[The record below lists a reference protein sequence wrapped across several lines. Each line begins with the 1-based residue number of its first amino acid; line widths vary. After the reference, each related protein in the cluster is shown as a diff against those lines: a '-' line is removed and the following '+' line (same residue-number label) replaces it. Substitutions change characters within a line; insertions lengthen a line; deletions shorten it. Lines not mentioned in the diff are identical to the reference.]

1 MGNKRKDFSAI
12 ELSSVIEKKQK
23 EASKVFETA
32 EGVSIPKTA
41 SAPKEPLSHLEF
53 SAGIPPFL
61 RGPYSTMYVR
71 RPWTIRQYAGFS
83 SAEESNAFY
92 LKNLAMGQKGLSV
105 AFDLPTHRGYD
116 SDHER
121 VQGDVGKAGVAI
133 DSVEDMKLLFNQI
146 PLDAMSVSMTM
157 NGAVLPIMAFYI
169 VAAEEQGVC
178 PEHLSG
184 TIQNDILKEFMV
196 RNTYVY
202 PPAPSIKIVSEIFKY
217 TSKKMPKFNSISI
230 SGYHMQE
237 AGATADIELAY
248 TLADGLEYIKTGLK
262 AGLTIDEFAPR
273 LSFFWGIGM
282 NHFMEIAKMRAAR
295 MLWAKLVKQFNPKN
309 EKSLALRTHC
319 QTSGWSLTAQV
330 PFNNVARTTIEAMA
344 AVFGGTQSLHTNA
357 LDEAIAFGKLVE
369 RDMRSK
375 LDIHP
380 DDQSALSVRN
390 MAEVSKGVDVFMIAL
405 FFIVIFIGSGTL
417 IAGIIGISNIMIFVI
432 KERTKEFGIRKAL
445 GAKPSSIVGMV
456 VQESVLITTIAGYLG
471 LTLGTYVLSLIGNS
485 LEKDYFIKDPS
496 VSQGLVV
503 GATFVLIISGLIA
516 ALVPARK
523 ASQIKPV
530 VALRAD

>member
-1 MGNKRKDFSAI
+1 MFDLDRWREILQSINKNKLRSIMSGFTVAFAILLFTLLFGVVSGLKNTFEGAVNSMFIRVWKTTKPFNGLQSGRRIQLKNPDYDYLAEKYDSKIDLMTARIFKNFSISHKNKQDNYSITAVHPDHQF
-12 ELSSVIEKKQK
+12 LEKTIITEGRYINQLDIN
-23 EASKVFETA
+23 ESSKVIVIGRLVKSDLF
-32 EGVSIPKTA
+32 
-41 SAPKEPLSHLEF
+41 
-53 SAGIPPFL
+53 
-61 RGPYSTMYVR
+61 
-71 RPWTIRQYAGFS
+71 
-83 SAEESNAFY
+83 
-92 LKNLAMGQKGLSV
+92 GQKPALGKRVNVGGISYKV
-105 AFDLPTHRGYD
+105 IGIF
-116 SDHER
+116 SDDGGDNEER
-121 VQGDVGKAGVAI
+121 ISYIPVTTAQ
-133 DSVEDMKLLFNQI
+133 KLYGNNDYLNQI
-146 PLDAMSVSMTM
+146 R
-157 NGAVLPIMAFYI
+157 I
-169 VAAEEQGVC
+169 
-178 PEHLSG
+178 
-184 TIQNDILKEFMV
+184 
-196 RNTYVY
+196 
-202 PPAPSIKIVSEIFKY
+202 
-217 TSKKMPKFNSISI
+217 
-230 SGYHMQE
+230 GY
-237 AGATADIELAY
+237 
-248 TLADGLEYIKTGLK
+248 
-262 AGLTIDEFAPR
+262 
-273 LSFFWGIGM
+273 
-282 NHFMEIAKMRAAR
+282 
-295 MLWAKLVKQFNPKN
+295 N
-309 EKSLALRTHC
+309 EDL
-319 QTSGWSLTAQV
+319 
-330 PFNNVARTTIEAMA
+330 N
-344 AVFGGTQSLHTNA
+344 

>member
-1 MGNKRKDFSAI
+1 MFDLDRWREIFQSINKNKLRSIMSGFTVAFAILLFTLLFGVVSGLKNTFEGAFVDNAVNSMIVRVWKTSKPFKGLQSGRRIQLKNPDYNYLAEKYDSKIDLMTARIFKNFSISYKNKQDNYSITAVHPDHQF
-12 ELSSVIEKKQK
+12 LEKTIITEGRYINQLDIN
-23 EASKVFETA
+23 ESSKVIVIGRLVKSDLFGEKPALGKRVNVGGISYKVIGIFSDDGGDNEERISYIPVTTA
-32 EGVSIPKTA
+32 QKLYG
-41 SAPKEPLSHLEF
+41 
-53 SAGIPPFL
+53 
-61 RGPYSTMYVR
+61 
-71 RPWTIRQYAGFS
+71 
-83 SAEESNAFY
+83 NNDY
-92 LKNLAMGQKGLSV
+92 L
-105 AFDLPTHRGYD
+105 
-116 SDHER
+116 
-121 VQGDVGKAGVAI
+121 
-133 DSVEDMKLLFNQI
+133 NQI
-146 PLDAMSVSMTM
+146 R
-157 NGAVLPIMAFYI
+157 I
-169 VAAEEQGVC
+169 
-178 PEHLSG
+178 
-184 TIQNDILKEFMV
+184 
-196 RNTYVY
+196 
-202 PPAPSIKIVSEIFKY
+202 
-217 TSKKMPKFNSISI
+217 
-230 SGYHMQE
+230 GY
-237 AGATADIELAY
+237 
-248 TLADGLEYIKTGLK
+248 
-262 AGLTIDEFAPR
+262 
-273 LSFFWGIGM
+273 
-282 NHFMEIAKMRAAR
+282 
-295 MLWAKLVKQFNPKN
+295 N
-309 EKSLALRTHC
+309 EDL
-319 QTSGWSLTAQV
+319 
-330 PFNNVARTTIEAMA
+330 N
-344 AVFGGTQSLHTNA
+344 

>member
-1 MGNKRKDFSAI
+1 MFDLDRWREIFQSINKNKLRSVMSGFTVAFAILLFTLLFGVVSGLKNTFEGAFIDDAVNSMIVRVWKTTKPFNGLQSGRRIQLKNPDYDYLAEKYDSKIDLMTARIFKNFSISYKNKQDNYSITAVHPDHQF
-12 ELSSVIEKKQK
+12 LEKTIITEGRYINQLDIN
-23 EASKVFETA
+23 ESSKV
-32 EGVSIPKTA
+32 
-41 SAPKEPLSHLEF
+41 
-53 SAGIPPFL
+53 
-61 RGPYSTMYVR
+61 
-71 RPWTIRQYAGFS
+71 
-83 SAEESNAFY
+83 
-92 LKNLAMGQKGLSV
+92 
-105 AFDLPTHRGYD
+105 
-116 SDHER
+116 
-121 VQGDVGKAGVAI
+121 
-133 DSVEDMKLLFNQI
+133 
-146 PLDAMSVSMTM
+146 
-157 NGAVLPIMAFYI
+157 I
-169 VAAEEQGVC
+169 V
-178 PEHLSG
+178 
-184 TIQNDILKEFMV
+184 
-196 RNTYVY
+196 
-202 PPAPSIKIVSEIFKY
+202 
-217 TSKKMPKFNSISI
+217 
-230 SGYHMQE
+230 
-237 AGATADIELAY
+237 
-248 TLADGLEYIKTGLK
+248 
-262 AGLTIDEFAPR
+262 
-273 LSFFWGIGM
+273 IG
-282 NHFMEIAKMRAAR
+282 R
-295 MLWAKLVKQFNPKN
+295 LVKTDLFGKKLAIGKRVNVGGISYKVIGVFSDDGGDN
-309 EKSLALRTHC
+309 EERISYIPVT
-319 QTSGWSLTAQV
+319 TAQKLYG
-330 PFNNVARTTIEAMA
+330 NNDYLNNIRI
-344 AVFGGTQSLHTNA
+344 GYNKDLN

-390 MAEVSKGVDVFMIAL
+390 MAEVSKGVDVFMLAL

-503 GATFVLIISGLIA
+503 GATFVLILSGLIA

>member
-1 MGNKRKDFSAI
+1 MFDLDRWREIFQSINKNKLRSIMSGFTVAFAILLFTLLFGVVSGLKNTFEGAFVDNAVNSMIVRVWKTTKPFNGLQSGRRIQLKNPDYDYIAEKYDSKIDLMTARIFKNFSISYKNKQDNYSITAVHPDHQF
-12 ELSSVIEKKQK
+12 LEKTIITEGRYINQLDIN
-23 EASKVFETA
+23 ESSKVIVIGRLVKSDLF
-32 EGVSIPKTA
+32 
-41 SAPKEPLSHLEF
+41 
-53 SAGIPPFL
+53 
-61 RGPYSTMYVR
+61 
-71 RPWTIRQYAGFS
+71 
-83 SAEESNAFY
+83 
-92 LKNLAMGQKGLSV
+92 GQKPALGKRVNVGGISYKV
-105 AFDLPTHRGYD
+105 IGIFYD
-116 SDHER
+116 DGGDNEER
-121 VQGDVGKAGVAI
+121 ISYIPVTTAQ
-133 DSVEDMKLLFNQI
+133 KLYGNNDYLNQI
-146 PLDAMSVSMTM
+146 R
-157 NGAVLPIMAFYI
+157 I
-169 VAAEEQGVC
+169 
-178 PEHLSG
+178 
-184 TIQNDILKEFMV
+184 
-196 RNTYVY
+196 
-202 PPAPSIKIVSEIFKY
+202 
-217 TSKKMPKFNSISI
+217 
-230 SGYHMQE
+230 GY
-237 AGATADIELAY
+237 
-248 TLADGLEYIKTGLK
+248 
-262 AGLTIDEFAPR
+262 
-273 LSFFWGIGM
+273 
-282 NHFMEIAKMRAAR
+282 
-295 MLWAKLVKQFNPKN
+295 N
-309 EKSLALRTHC
+309 EDL
-319 QTSGWSLTAQV
+319 
-330 PFNNVARTTIEAMA
+330 N
-344 AVFGGTQSLHTNA
+344 

>member
-1 MGNKRKDFSAI
+1 MFDLDRWREIFQSINKNKLRSIMSGFTVAFAILLFTLLFGVVSGLKNTFEGAFVDTAVNSMIVRVWKTSKPFKGLQSGRRIQLKNPDYNYLAEKYDSKIDLMTARIFKNFSISYKNKQDNYSITAVHPDHQF
-12 ELSSVIEKKQK
+12 LEKTIITEGRYINQLDIN
-23 EASKVFETA
+23 ESSKVIVIGRLVKSDLF
-32 EGVSIPKTA
+32 
-41 SAPKEPLSHLEF
+41 
-53 SAGIPPFL
+53 
-61 RGPYSTMYVR
+61 
-71 RPWTIRQYAGFS
+71 
-83 SAEESNAFY
+83 
-92 LKNLAMGQKGLSV
+92 GQKPALGKRVNVGGISYKV
-105 AFDLPTHRGYD
+105 IGIF
-116 SDHER
+116 SDDGGDNEER
-121 VQGDVGKAGVAI
+121 ISYIPVTTAQ
-133 DSVEDMKLLFNQI
+133 KLYGNNDYLNQI
-146 PLDAMSVSMTM
+146 R
-157 NGAVLPIMAFYI
+157 I
-169 VAAEEQGVC
+169 
-178 PEHLSG
+178 
-184 TIQNDILKEFMV
+184 
-196 RNTYVY
+196 
-202 PPAPSIKIVSEIFKY
+202 
-217 TSKKMPKFNSISI
+217 
-230 SGYHMQE
+230 GY
-237 AGATADIELAY
+237 
-248 TLADGLEYIKTGLK
+248 
-262 AGLTIDEFAPR
+262 
-273 LSFFWGIGM
+273 
-282 NHFMEIAKMRAAR
+282 
-295 MLWAKLVKQFNPKN
+295 N
-309 EKSLALRTHC
+309 EDL
-319 QTSGWSLTAQV
+319 
-330 PFNNVARTTIEAMA
+330 N
-344 AVFGGTQSLHTNA
+344 

>member
-1 MGNKRKDFSAI
+1 MFDLDRWREIFQSINKNKLRSIMSGFTVAFAI
-12 ELSSVIEKKQK
+12 LL
-23 EASKVFETA
+23 FTLLF
-32 EGVSIPKTA
+32 GVVS
-41 SAPKEPLSHLEF
+41 
-53 SAGIPPFL
+53 G
-61 RGPYSTMYVR
+61 
-71 RPWTIRQYAGFS
+71 
-83 SAEESNAFY
+83 
-92 LKNLAMGQKGLSV
+92 LKNTFEGAFIDNAVNSMIVRVWKTTKPFNGLQSGRRIQLKNPDYDYI
-105 AFDLPTHRGYD
+105 AEKYD
-116 SDHER
+116 S
-121 VQGDVGKAGVAI
+121 KI
-133 DSVEDMKLLFNQI
+133 DL
-146 PLDAMSVSMTM
+146 MT
-157 NGAVLPIMAFYI
+157 A
-169 VAAEEQGVC
+169 
-178 PEHLSG
+178 
-184 TIQNDILKEFMV
+184 
-196 RNTYVY
+196 R
-202 PPAPSIKIVSEIFKY
+202 IFKN
-217 TSKKMPKFNSISI
+217 FSIS
-230 SGYHMQE
+230 Y
-237 AGATADIELAY
+237 
-248 TLADGLEYIKTGLK
+248 K
-262 AGLTIDEFAPR
+262 
-273 LSFFWGIGM
+273 
-282 NHFMEIAKMRAAR
+282 N
-295 MLWAKLVKQFNPKN
+295 KQDNY
-309 EKSLALRTHC
+309 
-319 QTSGWSLTAQV
+319 SLTAVHPDHQFLEKTIISEGRYINQLDINESSKV
-330 PFNNVARTTIEAMA
+330 IVIGRLVKSDLFGEKPALGKRVNVGGISYKVIGIFSDDGGDNEERISYIPVTTAQKLYGNNDYLNQIRIGYNED
-344 AVFGGTQSLHTNA
+344 LN

>member
-1 MGNKRKDFSAI
+1 MFDLDRWREIFQSINKNKLRSVMSGFTVAFAILLFTLLFGVVSGLKNTFEGAFVDNAVNSMIVRVWKTSKPFKGLQSGRRIQLKNPDYNYLAEKYDSKIDLMTARIFKNFSISHKNKQDNYSITAVHPDHQF
-12 ELSSVIEKKQK
+12 LEKTIITEGRYINQLDIN
-23 EASKVFETA
+23 ESSKVIVIGRLVKSDLFGEKPA
-32 EGVSIPKTA
+32 LGRRVNVGGISYKVIGI
-41 SAPKEPLSHLEF
+41 F
-53 SAGIPPFL
+53 SDDG
-61 RGPYSTMYVR
+61 GDN
-71 RPWTIRQYAGFS
+71 
-83 SAEESNAFY
+83 E
-92 LKNLAMGQKGLSV
+92 
-105 AFDLPTHRGYD
+105 
-116 SDHER
+116 ER
-121 VQGDVGKAGVAI
+121 VAYIPVTTAQ
-133 DSVEDMKLLFNQI
+133 KLYGNNDYLNQI
-146 PLDAMSVSMTM
+146 R
-157 NGAVLPIMAFYI
+157 I
-169 VAAEEQGVC
+169 
-178 PEHLSG
+178 
-184 TIQNDILKEFMV
+184 
-196 RNTYVY
+196 
-202 PPAPSIKIVSEIFKY
+202 
-217 TSKKMPKFNSISI
+217 
-230 SGYHMQE
+230 GYNK
-237 AGATADIELAY
+237 DL
-248 TLADGLEYIKTGLK
+248 
-262 AGLTIDEFAPR
+262 
-273 LSFFWGIGM
+273 
-282 NHFMEIAKMRAAR
+282 N
-295 MLWAKLVKQFNPKN
+295 
-309 EKSLALRTHC
+309 
-319 QTSGWSLTAQV
+319 
-330 PFNNVARTTIEAMA
+330 
-344 AVFGGTQSLHTNA
+344 

-390 MAEVSKGVDVFMIAL
+390 MAEVSKGVDVFMLAL

-503 GATFVLIISGLIA
+503 GATFVLILSGLIA